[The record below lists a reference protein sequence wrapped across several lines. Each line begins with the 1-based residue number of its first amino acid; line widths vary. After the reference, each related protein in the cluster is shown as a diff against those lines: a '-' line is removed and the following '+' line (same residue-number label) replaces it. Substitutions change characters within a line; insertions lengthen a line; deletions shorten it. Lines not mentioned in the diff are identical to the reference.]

1 MNVIVVGCGR
11 VGVELALALGKSHG
25 VTVIDSD
32 ARAFDRLGSD
42 FLGRTV
48 QGEAFDRD
56 VLKRAGIESADAL
69 AAVTTSDNVNVIVA
83 RLARDLYHLQRVV
96 ARVYNPRRNSIY
108 EKFGLQTVASSSWG
122 AQRMEQLLLHPGL
135 HPLLSAGH
143 GEVQLYE
150 ICVPGEWSGRPL
162 SDLVPD
168 DGACAVALVRSGR
181 AQLPERS
188 SLLQAQDLLHV
199 SATAAGAAVLRQR
212 VPANGHGK
220 A

>member
-11 VGVELALALGKSHG
+11 VGVELALGLGGRHL
-25 VTVIDSD
+25 VTVIDTN

-42 FLGRTV
+42 FIGRTV
-48 QGEAFDRD
+48 HGEALDRD
-56 VLKRAGIESADAL
+56 VLNRAGIEGADAL

-83 RLARDLYHLQRVV
+83 RLARDLYHLPRVV
-96 ARVYNPRRNSIY
+96 ARVYNPRRNTIY

-135 HPLLSAGH
+135 HTLLSAGH

-150 ICVPGEWSGRPL
+150 IAVPGEWSGRPL

-168 DGACAVALVRSGR
+168 DSARAVALVRSGR
-181 AQLPERS
+181 ALLPERS
-188 SLLQAQDLLHV
+188 SVLQAQDILHV
-199 SATAAGAAVLRQR
+199 SATAEGAALLRQR
-212 VPANGHGK
+212 VPDTGHGK
-220 A
+220 E